1 MSQHAE
7 DTAPKPEVPSPLLDQ
22 LELEFADER
31 AIFRDEAAER
41 EREEER
47 DHFDLL
53 HDYEKPDSG
62 FAYDYVQH
70 TAPKVATGATLS
82 APATS
87 KGYKYKRASEVKEEQ
102 VPWLW
107 TNRIPFGCLTIL
119 DGDPGVGKTTIVLDL
134 MSRLSSARAMPFETV
149 PHPEMNSLVVSVED
163 SIAYTIVP
171 RLRAAGA
178 DLDRVNVLID
188 FPIFPSGLERLRS
201 TVKETRS
208 RLVMV
213 DPGLAMFDA
222 EINPNSDAETRKVVG
237 GLAALAADTESAV
250 VFVRHLNK
258 NLTNPRAMY
267 RGGGSIAISAT
278 ARSGLVVAYSKRQQ
292 ALTLSSYKSSLS
304 LIPATLTYQI
314 VGDLTDPKRVSKI
327 EWLAEISLTADEA
340 LDPEA
345 KGPEGRQRASAVD
358 KRAAKLQKA
367 VLSALKT
374 IEPQGATVSTVSGL
388 TGEGEKV
395 IKRTLDALVARAQ
408 VKWEE
413 EQGQG
418 AGRPKKIYRLEDTP
432 NPLDEAPPE
441 GPQEDFDED

>member
-1 MSQHAE
+1 LSQHAE

-278 ARSGLVVAYSKRQQ
+278 ARSGLVAAYSRKQE
-292 ALTLSSYKSSLS
+292 ANTLASYKSSLS
-304 LIPATLTYQI
+304 LIPPTLTYRI
-314 VGDLTDPKRVSKI
+314 VGDPADPKRVSRI
-327 EWLAEISLTADEA
+327 EWIEEVAITADEVLDIGPVIPGRGGDVKRDKAAGNLKEMLLRAVELVGDRGASAGELQKVVKKRKDAVQEA
-340 LDPEA
+340 LDELV
-345 KGPEGRQRASAVD
+345 RQAR
-358 KRAAKLQKA
+358 
-367 VLSALKT
+367 LKY
-374 IEPQGATVSTVSGL
+374 
-388 TGEGEKV
+388 
-395 IKRTLDALVARAQ
+395 
-408 VKWEE
+408 E
-413 EQGQG
+413 EQVTGK
-418 AGRPKKIYRLEDTP
+418 AGRPKGVYKPGEGVQ
-432 NPLDEAPPE
+432 NPLDDSPPV
-441 GPQEDFDED
+441 GPQEDFGD